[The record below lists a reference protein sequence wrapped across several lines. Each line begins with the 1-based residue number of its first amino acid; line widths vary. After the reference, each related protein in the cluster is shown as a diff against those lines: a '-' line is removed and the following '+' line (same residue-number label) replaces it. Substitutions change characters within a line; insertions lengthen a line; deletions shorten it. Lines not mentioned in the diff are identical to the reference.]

1 MRVLMVTSSYPKYPG
16 DVTAP
21 FIESIARGVA
31 ARGHTVDVVLPRHPD
46 LRRAEDEP
54 VSFHPYRYA
63 PMDAWA
69 RWGYAQSL
77 ESDVRIRPGVYLL
90 APLVAL
96 ALRRV
101 VAELLRGRRYDVVH
115 AHWLVPNA
123 VLIDDLPRL
132 HGAGLVVS
140 LHGSDVFVA
149 ERKRWLRSPVRRCL
163 DRAGAVTACS
173 GDLHRRVLPLG
184 AHPARVRTVPY
195 GVDLERFG
203 PGAAREGMREA
214 LGTPPGRLLVL
225 AVGRLVEKKG
235 FRYLIEAAARCPA
248 IHLAIAG
255 EGDLGP
261 ELGRL
266 ASAGGGSV
274 HFAGALERRE
284 VASALASAD
293 VVAVPSV
300 RDAAGNVD
308 GLPNVLLEAL
318 ASGPAV
324 VASRVAGIPDV
335 VADGENGLLVPPGD
349 AAALASALER
359 LAADPGL
366 RRRLGENA
374 RVAASRRLT
383 WSAAARSFEESYAQA
398 AALEADPGNR

>member
-21 FIESIARGVA
+21 FIESIATGVA
-31 ARGHTVDVVLPRHPD
+31 ARGHAVDVVLPWHPE
-46 LRRAEDEP
+46 LRRTADEP
-54 VSFHPYRYA
+54 VAFHSYRYA
-63 PMDAWA
+63 PIDAWA

-77 ESDVRIRPGVYLL
+77 ESDLRIRPGVYLL
-90 APLVAL
+90 APLVAV
-96 ALRRV
+96 ALRHL
-101 VAELLRGRRYDVVH
+101 VAERLRDTRYDVVH

-149 ERKRWLRSPVRRCL
+149 ERKRWLRRSVRRCL

-173 GDLHRRVLPLG
+173 GDLHRRVLGLG
-184 AHPARVRTVPY
+184 AEPSRVRTLPY
-195 GVDLERFG
+195 GVDLERFS
-203 PGAAREGMREA
+203 PAAARAGMRER

-255 EGDLGP
+255 RGDLEP
-261 ELGRL
+261 ELRRL
-266 ASAGGGSV
+266 AGASGGSV
-274 HFAGALERRE
+274 HFAGALERRDVE
-284 VASALASAD
+284 SALASAD

-318 ASGPAV
+318 ASGAAV

-335 VADGENGLLVPPGD
+335 VTDGENGLLVPAGE
-349 AAALASALER
+349 AAPLAAALER
-359 LAADPGL
+359 LAADPPL
-366 RRRLGENA
+366 RARLGRNA
-374 RVAASRRLT
+374 RAEASRRLT

-398 AALEADPGNR
+398 AALEADPGKR